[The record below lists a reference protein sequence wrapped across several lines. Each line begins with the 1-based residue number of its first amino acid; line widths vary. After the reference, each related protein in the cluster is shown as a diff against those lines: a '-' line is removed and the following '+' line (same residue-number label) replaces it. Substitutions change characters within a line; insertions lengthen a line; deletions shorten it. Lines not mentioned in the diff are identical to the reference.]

1 MLLGAMR
8 PRIDTLLV
16 TIDTLLLHTRLRN
29 ASVKFLLV
37 YKYYFMNNNGE
48 NIVMTGDESGL
59 GGLDEPI
66 NLHVCI
72 TKIMKP
78 LIVILPV
85 LVMFTII
92 YIQVVIFTLIDNS
105 IIQFILFRKT
115 FLKLTTPLMGMAP

>member
-37 YKYYFMNNNGE
+37 YKYYFMNNHGE
-48 NIVMTGDESGL
+48 NIVMTGEESGL

-78 LIVILPV
+78 LIVIVPV

-92 YIQVVIFTLIDNS
+92 YIQVIFTLIDNS
-105 IIQFILFRKT
+105 IIQFTLFRKT
-115 FLKLTTPLMGMAP
+115 FLKLTTLLMGMAP